1 MVTETKLED
10 LKEKAADFINKSI
23 SSVTGE
29 NAARISEADRKV
41 VNSILKIG
49 SRIPTVGSLINAGKS
64 VGSILKAIEK
74 SSKDKEILERAE
86 AGKGMKAGGLVKGK
100 KKSVKPKKKSVAG
113 RLAKRGYGIARR

>member
-29 NAARISEADRKV
+29 NAARISEEDRKV

-49 SRIPTVGSLINAGKS
+49 SKIPAVGALIGAGKS

-113 RLAKRGYGIARR
+113 RLAKRGYGIARK

>member
-10 LKEKAADFINKSI
+10 LKAKAADFINKNI
-23 SSVTGE
+23 SSLTGE

-49 SRIPTVGSLINAGKS
+49 KQIPTVGSLIGAGKT

-74 SSKDKEILERAE
+74 NKNKEILERAK

>member
-10 LKEKAADFINKSI
+10 LKAKAADFINKNI
-23 SSVTGE
+23 SSLTGE

-49 SRIPTVGSLINAGKS
+49 SRIPTVGSLINAGET

-74 SSKDKEILERAE
+74 NKNKEILERAE

-113 RLAKRGYGIARR
+113 RLAKRGYGIARK

>member
-1 MVTETKLED
+1 MVTETKLDD
-10 LKEKAADFINKSI
+10 LKAKAADFINKNI
-23 SSVTGE
+23 SSLMGE
-29 NAARISEADRKV
+29 NAARISEEDRKV

-49 SRIPTVGSLINAGKS
+49 SKIPTVGSLIGADKT

-74 SSKDKEILERAE
+74 NKNKEILERAE

-113 RLAKRGYGIARR
+113 RLAKRGYGIART